1 MSLKE
6 VYERNFGEHFYL
18 REELHFVVSKVDVK
32 DGDIGT
38 NMKPVKRKKYW
49 DKYEEILGQIWNLCK
64 EKILRQIWKDIGT
77 NMKPV

>member
-6 VYERNFGEHFYL
+6 VYERNFGEHFYP

-38 NMKPVKRKKYW
+38 NMKPVKRKDIGTNMKPVKRKNIGSNMKRHW
-49 DKYEEILGQIWNLCK
+49 DKYEEILGQI
-64 EKILRQIWKDIGT
+64 
-77 NMKPV
+77 